1 MRLQKQNPQGYQ
13 QVNELMQN
21 KGNAQEMLQ
30 QIMSKAT
37 PEQKQ
42 NILNQAKAYGCP
54 ENVLSQVQ
62 NMK

>member
-1 MRLQKQNPQGYQ
+1 MRLQQKNPQGYQ
-13 QVNELMQN
+13 QINELMQN

-42 NILNQAKAYGCP
+42 NILNQAKGYGCP